1 IAESE
6 LNEYREA
13 LESSNTAEVTDL
25 RKRIILEIHE
35 IGQGIDTAKVA
46 EQNKIETAQDLTNL
60 NPNQQVSDRT
70 SANGVQLAA
79 RVGLI
84 HKGIGIIRQ
93 GQNTNLAATQQA
105 ARGVIDQFRQDQ
117 RQRELNTLN
126 SLATLI
132 INKHS
137 GTAIIANN
145 QSQIN
150 NLQNQLSKEKQAHS
164 ATKAAQ
170 QNAEQER
177 DSYQQ
182 QLTQQEQKIVQQ
194 LNNSLKLGLDKN
206 EKDLNKAIMEIQKL
220 IAKPPIVTGSD
231 CSSLQTALQA
241 AQQTI
246 IHLEK
251 ELKEKPTPFG
261 ESIKEIIK
269 IDEKLLNE
277 NQILSIEL
285 NKQITNYQQLAQERN
300 DLVLKQIKNINVEK
314 ISQLIPTAEK
324 AEIEAIIQKSTS
336 YADLAEQRN
345 KLMSKYIN
353 HNSASLQEIH
363 QQPQPQN
370 KERTIL
376 ISLLVVSLLSVG
388 GLLMKLKNA
397 SPKKV
402 IR

>member
-1 IAESE
+1 
-6 LNEYREA
+6 
-13 LESSNTAEVTDL
+13 
-25 RKRIILEIHE
+25 
-35 IGQGIDTAKVA
+35 
-46 EQNKIETAQDLTNL
+46 
-60 NPNQQVSDRT
+60 
-70 SANGVQLAA
+70 SANGAQLAA

-93 GQNTNLAATQQA
+93 GQNTNLAAAQQA

-137 GTAIIANN
+137 GTTTIINN

-164 ATKAAQ
+164 AAKAAQ

-206 EKDLNKAIMEIQKL
+206 EKDLNKAIVEIQKL
-220 IAKPPIVTGSD
+220 IAKPPLVTGSD
-231 CSSLQTALQA
+231 CSSLETALQV

-246 IHLEK
+246 IRLEK
-251 ELKEKPTPFG
+251 ELKEQPASFG
-261 ESIKEIIK
+261 ENIKEIIK
-269 IDEKLLNE
+269 IDEELLNK

-285 NKQITNYQQLAQERN
+285 DKQITNYQQLAQERN

-314 ISQLIPTAEK
+314 ISQLIPAAEK
-324 AEIEAIIQKSTS
+324 AEIEAIIQKSTN

-363 QQPQPQN
+363 QQPQQQN

-397 SPKKV
+397 SPKK
-402 IR
+402 